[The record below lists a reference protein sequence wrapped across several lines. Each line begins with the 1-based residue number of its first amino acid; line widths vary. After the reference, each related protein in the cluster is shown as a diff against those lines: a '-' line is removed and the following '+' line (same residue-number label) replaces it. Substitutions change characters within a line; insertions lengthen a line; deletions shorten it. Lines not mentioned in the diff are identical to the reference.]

1 MSNTKLREDLSQE
14 VRREQES
21 MQQSLPSQELK
32 DFIQRIV
39 VPILVDRYLEERK
52 RDASQRL
59 RESAVLDIRHRPM
72 W

>member
-1 MSNTKLREDLSQE
+1 
-14 VRREQES
+14 

>member
-1 MSNTKLREDLSQE
+1 LSNTKLREDLSQE

-39 VPILVDRYLEERK
+39 VPILVDSYLEERK